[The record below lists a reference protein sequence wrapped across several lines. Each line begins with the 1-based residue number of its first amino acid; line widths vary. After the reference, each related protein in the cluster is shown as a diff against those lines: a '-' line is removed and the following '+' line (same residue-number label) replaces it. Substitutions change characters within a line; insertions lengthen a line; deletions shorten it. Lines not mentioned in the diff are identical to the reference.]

1 MFCKKCG
8 KEVKEGTAFCGHCGA
23 PMNQSGGQGALPLAG
38 GGFGTIGSGSL
49 VGNSSENKNSP
60 GGSMGKNKL
69 FAIGAAAAVLVLVI
83 GLGAALFS
91 GKSGKADSI
100 EGTWKWECGFGGL
113 GALADEFFVEELEE
127 MGIRES
133 DLPNV
138 QGVLEFDKNGKWEF
152 HIDEKEYIKTA
163 LEAGEIM
170 LDAMLEEGYMNE
182 DEAEEAMEE
191 LKEMTEDEEMRKAAL
206 EEMSFMEWSGDY
218 EADTKK
224 GEIELTVKRAFGEK
238 DSAEVILEYEI
249 EDKKLSLDIQED
261 EDGCMGQWE
270 SLGIFDQDLT
280 R

>member
-23 PMNQSGGQGALPLAG
+23 PMNQSGGQGTLPPMN

-49 VGNSSENKNSP
+49 AGNSSENKSSS
-60 GGSMGKNKL
+60 GGSVGKNKP
-69 FAIGAAAAVLVLVI
+69 FVIGAAVAVLVI
-83 GLGAALFS
+83 GLGAILFL
-91 GKSGKADSI
+91 GKFGKADSI
-100 EGTWKWECGFGGL
+100 EGTWRWECSFSEL

-152 HIDEKEYIKTA
+152 HIDEKEFITA
-163 LEAGEIM
+163 TLEFMEKMVDTAV
-170 LDAMLEEGYMNE
+170 EEGYMNE

-191 LKEMTEDEEMRKAAL
+191 LKEATEDEEMRKEVL
-206 EEMSFMEWSGDY
+206 EEMSFLEWSGDY

>member
-8 KEVKEGTAFCGHCGA
+8 KEVKEGTAFCGHC
-23 PMNQSGGQGALPLAG
+23 
-38 GGFGTIGSGSL
+38 
-49 VGNSSENKNSP
+49 
-60 GGSMGKNKL
+60 
-69 FAIGAAAAVLVLVI
+69 GAAAAVLVLVI

-100 EGTWKWECGFGGL
+100 EGTWKWECSFGGL

-170 LDAMLEEGYMNE
+170 LDAMLEEGYIN
-182 DEAEEAMEE
+182 
-191 LKEMTEDEEMRKAAL
+191 EDEEM
-206 EEMSFMEWSGDY
+206 SFLEWSGDY